1 MATPY
6 KMKGSPMQRNFGISP
21 MKKDE
26 SKMTAAE
33 KRAASLAAAEKSG
46 TVINVDG
53 NKKKTK
59 KRDTNADRA
68 VANMQ
73 YIKDSANET
82 FDADAYRKTLQQNH
96 KNIGKHPKPSQY

>member
-1 MATPY
+1 
-6 KMKGSPMQRNFGISP
+6 

-33 KRAASLAAAEKSG
+33 KEAALLAAAEKTEG
-46 TVINVDG
+46 ITVDG

-73 YIKDSANET
+73 YIKDSAGET
-82 FDADAYRKTLQQNH
+82 FDADAYRKTL
-96 KNIGKHPKPSQY
+96 